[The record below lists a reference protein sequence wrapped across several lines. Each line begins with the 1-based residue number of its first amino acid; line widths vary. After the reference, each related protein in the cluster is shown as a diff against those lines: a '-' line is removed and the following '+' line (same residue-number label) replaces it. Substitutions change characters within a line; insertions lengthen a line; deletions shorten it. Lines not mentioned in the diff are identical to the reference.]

1 MFLKQ
6 CRQYVASFL
15 FNAPLLLSA
24 ATVTDIL
31 YLHTKPE
38 SRPDFEHKGI
48 LKASKRSGKY
58 RSEIK
63 RINKRQFYADKIGK
77 EVFKTE
83 EKRKRECTDF
93 KNILMCRLHSR
104 VFVSNCFYD

>member
-1 MFLKQ
+1 MFFPYMIGHLK
-6 CRQYVASFL
+6 
-15 FNAPLLLSA
+15 NTLSY
-24 ATVTDIL
+24 ATVTGRGNSDR
-31 YLHTKPE
+31 YLISSYQAE

-63 RINKRQFYADKIGK
+63 RIDERQLYADKIGK

-93 KNILMCRLHSR
+93 KNILMCRLHSKI
-104 VFVSNCFYD
+104 FVSNRFFD